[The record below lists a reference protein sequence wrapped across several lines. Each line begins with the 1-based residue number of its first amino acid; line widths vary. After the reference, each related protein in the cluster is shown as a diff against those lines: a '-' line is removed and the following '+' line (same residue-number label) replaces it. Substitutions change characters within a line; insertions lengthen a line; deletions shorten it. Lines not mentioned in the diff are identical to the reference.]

1 MNVCMHCTGRMW
13 CDLVAV
19 TLVMLLVT
27 PPTGSQVQEEN
38 RLKSVRIQIYRLIV
52 KEKRVTKKETLM

>member
-1 MNVCMHCTGRMW
+1 MHCTGRMW